1 MKITCEWAKD
11 ERYVVNP
18 DGQVWPCCY
27 LCNNVF
33 KHGRDLTHQP
43 IYEEF
48 FNEADWLKRLDE
60 LGVIIEDEI
69 DEDLIIETPE

>member
-1 MKITCEWAKD
+1 MSTIKIPKKD
-11 ERYVVNP
+11 T
-18 DGQVWPCCY
+18 WWI
-27 LCNNVF
+27 
-33 KHGRDLTHQP
+33 GRKENMPSDQIVYAFNSTGIELGCGQP